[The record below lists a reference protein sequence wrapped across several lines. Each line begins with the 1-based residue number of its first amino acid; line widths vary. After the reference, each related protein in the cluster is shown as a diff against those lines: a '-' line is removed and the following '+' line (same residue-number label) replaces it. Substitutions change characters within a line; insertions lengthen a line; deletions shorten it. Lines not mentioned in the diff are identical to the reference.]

1 MVLKTFESDCT
12 RMKDAIVKIL
22 IPAQLGQFQPKYG
35 NPSDLFSFL
44 TFFPSLGGGGGV
56 GL

>member
-12 RMKDAIVKIL
+12 RMKGAIVKIL